1 MWCSE
6 RRIKNKL
13 SLNCSGPNGGG
24 GGGGGTRRGVLQK
37 RGGGYLIVNDEQKGG
52 RAWEIPELQ
61 WYVGGMGGGGEC
73 THDNEGREWTGQFAK
88 GEQQMQLQPSK
99 Q

>member
-1 MWCSE
+1 MM
-6 RRIKNKL
+6 NKRVGEHGKFQNFNGML
-13 SLNCSGPNGGG
+13 GGWGGG
-24 GGGGGTRRGVLQK
+24 G
-37 RGGGYLIVNDEQKGG
+37 E
-52 RAWEIPELQ
+52 
-61 WYVGGMGGGGEC
+61 EC